1 VEKRVHCPCQPEKR
15 VKSGDTV
22 VAELVVLFRS
32 GLNTNPM
39 SDSDDV
45 PYQYRFS
52 EPIDLPAKLEP
63 VGIQFLPVGQSRV
76 IVIFSN
82 GILDLECTE
91 GTISQITRPQITVFE
106 LPTNMRIDDRTEE
119 EVTIEYI
126 EKFLDQLTFGTDID
140 YENEK

>member
-1 VEKRVHCPCQPEKR
+1 
-15 VKSGDTV
+15 
-22 VAELVVLFRS
+22 
-32 GLNTNPM
+32 M

-52 EPIDLPAKLEP
+52 EPIDLPAILEP

-91 GTISQITRPQITVFE
+91 GTISQITNPQITVFE
-106 LPTNMRIDDRTEE
+106 LPTNTRIDDRTEE

-126 EKFLDQLTFGTDID
+126 ENFLDQLTFGPDVD
-140 YENEK
+140 YENENRDTT

>member
-1 VEKRVHCPCQPEKR
+1 MEKRVHCTCQPEKR
-15 VKSGDTV
+15 VRSDDTA
-22 VAELVVLFRS
+22 VAELVVLSMSR
-32 GLNTNPM
+32 LNVDLM

-63 VGIQFLPVGQSRV
+63 VGIQFLPVDQSRV

-106 LPTNMRIDDRTEE
+106 LPTNTRIDYRTEE
-119 EVTIEYI
+119 EVDIEYI
-126 EKFLDQLTFGTDID
+126 EKFLDQLTFGPDAEYMRI
-140 YENEK
+140 K